1 MPTVTHTRRRIRH
14 HKQSTYDSPTIRS
27 VYGEMILKKGTKLYH
42 VSDDEFCPN
51 PTKPM
56 LFTVFHPSDVLDV
69 ALLTEHVTTITL
81 KRDVSLFFMVSNIVR
96 ERILPLLDVLIGK
109 TGQNLAKQS
118 DSNLAC
124 YINHLKKDRF
134 DGWFSTINGKGRVE
148 VALINDTSIFEV
160 ASCEPFIR
168 NWTNSNM
175 VNNTFIPKRWG
186 AQYEISPISLPITL
200 NVNVRYKPMI
210 EHYIAYTNEKYN
222 NEFIFQILLRNARI
236 NYIDAPIAYINW
248 MC

>member
-1 MPTVTHTRRRIRH
+1 
-14 HKQSTYDSPTIRS
+14 
-27 VYGEMILKKGTKLYH
+27 MILKKGTKLYH

-69 ALLTEHVTTITL
+69 ALLGEYVTTITL

-109 TGQNLAKQS
+109 PGQNLAKQS
-118 DSNLAC
+118 DVNLAC
-124 YINHLKKDRF
+124 YITHLKKDRF

-148 VALINDTSIFEV
+148 VALINDTSIFDIT
-160 ASCEPFIR
+160 SCAPFIR

-175 VNNTFIPKRWG
+175 VQNTFIPKRWG
-186 AQYEISPISLPITL
+186 SQYEITPINIPITL
-200 NVNVRYKPMI
+200 NLNIRYKPMI
-210 EHYIAYTNEKYN
+210 DNYISYTNEKYN
-222 NEFIFQILLRNARI
+222 NEFIFQILLRNAEI

-248 MC
+248 VC